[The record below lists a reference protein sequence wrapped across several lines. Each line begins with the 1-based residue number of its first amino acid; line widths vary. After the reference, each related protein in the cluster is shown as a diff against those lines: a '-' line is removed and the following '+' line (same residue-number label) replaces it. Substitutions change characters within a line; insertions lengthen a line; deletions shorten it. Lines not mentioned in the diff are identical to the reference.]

1 MDQQEKQRRIGEDRL
16 QERKSRIRRVK
27 AILGPKCHERAK
39 KILGRKYDKEEID
52 KEIDEDINTSVIAM
66 MNLQYYQHHSAEF
79 AIVPSDK
86 PQKAAVKRVAQ
97 ILRKL
102 NDALRSEHFP
112 RYLLGSFEPEEKR
125 KDLQEKITIL
135 ADKRLKPPKPSSD
148 LPRYAAA
155 SAAHLLDKHKLARP
169 VTRGGTFCKLAT
181 AIYGEGRPDM
191 YNHCRFYLDVD
202 VTSED

>member
-1 MDQQEKQRRIGEDRL
+1 MEPILLDRGSDETSSTDTDLGKHSMD

-112 RYLLGSFEPEEKR
+112 PTFSGLLSPRKSARTYKKKSRSSPTSGSNH
-125 KDLQEKITIL
+125 Q
-135 ADKRLKPPKPSSD
+135 S
-148 LPRYAAA
+148 
-155 SAAHLLDKHKLARP
+155 HLLTCR
-169 VTRGGTFCKLAT
+169 VTLRRQPPIC
-181 AIYGEGRPDM
+181 
-191 YNHCRFYLDVD
+191 
-202 VTSED
+202 